1 MHCCGILVPGHLQAR
16 ICLKELDSKNCSYY
30 FSPAAAQRG
39 EKRKRKRA
47 PISAAFLA
55 ALACGGVAGE
65 WALGKRRGRR
75 VGVKRGCGLVVGVAH
90 HC

>member
-1 MHCCGILVPGHLQAR
+1 MCCCGILVPDHLQAR

-30 FSPAAAQRG
+30 FFPAAAQRG
-39 EKRKRKRA
+39 EKRKRKPA

-65 WALGKRRGRR
+65 WELNE
-75 VGVKRGCGLVVGVAH
+75 GVVL
-90 HC
+90 